1 MRSRAS
7 RRADKKLVWGAGPS
21 IERETALSVAAVIVS
36 YNRKELLRRCLTS
49 VAAQV
54 PAPDEIIVVDNGS
67 TDGSVELVRSEFPSA
82 TLFETGSNIGGAG
95 GFAWG
100 VELAI
105 SKGHEYAW
113 LMDDDAEPAP
123 DSLAPLLEVA
133 AHADVAPG
141 FLASA
146 VKDEDGDEL
155 NPGHL
160 PAVDPS
166 PEKQL
171 RARALG
177 CIAITHAT
185 FVGVLVNL
193 RMAATMPLPH
203 RDFFIWLDDAEYT
216 RRLARRSVGL
226 FVPES
231 VVKHPV
237 KAANPDMAGRLF
249 YYVRNHLWLTK
260 LDTEAT
266 GLAGSVSA
274 KAADLV
280 RFAATILPASRSK
293 KLWLTSL
300 SRGLWQGLTTS
311 PKPVMPGEL
320 LASKE

>member
-1 MRSRAS
+1 M
-7 RRADKKLVWGAGPS
+7 
-21 IERETALSVAAVIVS
+21 TVAAVVVS
-36 YNRKELLRRCLTS
+36 YNRKDLLRRCLT
-49 VAAQV
+49 AIAKQV
-54 PAPDEIIVVDNGS
+54 PTPDEIILVDNGS
-67 TDGSVELVRSEFPSA
+67 TDGSLELVREEFPQV
-82 TLFETGSNIGGAG
+82 TLFETGANVGGAG

-105 SKGHEYAW
+105 AKGHDYAW
-113 LMDDDAEPAP
+113 LMDDDAEPAEN
-123 DSLAPLLEVA
+123 SLAPLLQVIA
-133 AHADVAPG
+133 KADVPPG

-146 VKDEDGDEL
+146 VKDEYGAEL

-160 PAVDPS
+160 PAVDS
-166 PEKQL
+166 SAEKQM
-171 RARALG
+171 RARAMG

-193 RMAATMPLPH
+193 RLASTMPLPH

-216 RRLARRSVGL
+216 RRLARASIGL

-260 LDTEAT
+260 LDSEAK
-266 GLAGSVSA
+266 GLAGSVPA
-274 KAADLV
+274 KAADLI
-280 RFAATILPASRSK
+280 RFAATVLPASRSK

-300 SRGLWQGLTTS
+300 SRGLWKGLTTS
-311 PKPVMPGEL
+311 PQPVMPGEL
-320 LASKE
+320 LASRD